1 MLQPIL
7 WIATSSKE
15 EGRKRRSSVV
25 TNESVIGNCSS
36 GRTAPAI
43 RFANWACARKSGWCF
58 CYWTLP
64 SFSTRFSESIK
75 IGAVAVPVNTF
86 LKPHEYEYL
95 LNDTRARVVLVSE
108 ALLPQLQSIQPVRL
122 RYLREIVVV
131 GAPNQQRLCLS
142 QLMEAASP
150 ELEAESTSKDD
161 AAFWLYSSGSTGAPK
176 GCVHLHHDMVVCS
189 ELYAR
194 NILRMNDRDRCYS
207 VARLFFAYGLGNAG
221 YFPLGCGATTILS
234 PARPSP
240 ATIYADIERY
250 RPTLF
255 FSVPSNYAALLAYQ
269 REGGT
274 EFDLSSV
281 RHAISAGESL
291 PAPLFGRFKQR
302 FGVEILDSLGST
314 ETLQMVIANRPG
326 EAKPGSSGKI
336 IPGYEAKIV
345 DDDGRLVAPG
355 EIGNLLIK
363 GESTCASYWNQHE
376 KSKATFEGPWFRTG
390 DKYYQDEEGYFWYA
404 GRANDLFK
412 VNGRWL
418 SPAEVESALIAHPAI
433 REAAVVARDDESGL
447 TKVAAF
453 VVVNDEFTAS
463 GQLTRELQEWVTERI
478 GAYKRPRW
486 IEFLPE
492 LPKTATGKLQRFKLR
507 ELQGRKTEGPSEAL

>member
-1 MLQPIL
+1 MSGERGPALVV
-7 WIATSSKE
+7 
-15 EGRKRRSSVV
+15 RRPG
-25 TNESVIGNCSS
+25 E
-36 GRTAPAI
+36 
-43 RFANWACARKSGWCF
+43 
-58 CYWTLP
+58 
-64 SFSTRFSESIK
+64 
-75 IGAVAVPVNTF
+75 
-86 LKPHEYEYL
+86 
-95 LNDTRARVVLVSE
+95 VVLEERDVPRPGPGE
-108 ALLPQLQSIQPVRL
+108 VLIRPEVVGLCGTDLEIVDGSIDPAYTRYPLVLGHEWSGTVAADWHPPVGEGPAPGSLVVAEGIVPCGHCPYCRAGQTNL
-122 RYLREIVVV
+122 CLTYDELGFTRDGKAILGLRESDV
-131 GAPNQQRLCLS
+131 CFS
-142 QLMEAASP
+142 AA
-150 ELEAESTSKDD
+150 K
-161 AAFWLYSSGSTGAPK
+161 
-176 GCVHLHHDMVVCS
+176 
-189 ELYAR
+189 
-194 NILRMNDRDRCYS
+194 
-207 VARLFFAYGLGNAG
+207 LFFAYGLGNALT
-221 YFPLGCGATTILS
+221 FPLAVGATAVLMAERPTPAAISRVLRDERPTIF
-234 PARPSP
+234 
-240 ATIYADIERY
+240 YGV
-250 RPTLF
+250 PTLF
-255 FSVPSNYAALLAYQ
+255 AALLANPDLPQ
-269 REGGT
+269 RAE
-274 EFDLSSV
+274 LALRRCV
-281 RHAISAGESL
+281 SAGEAL
-291 PAPLFGRFKQR
+291 PAEIGRR
-302 FGVEILDSLGST
+302 WTEHFGVEILDSLGST

-390 DKYYQDEEGYFWYA
+390 DKYYQDEEGCFWYA

-418 SPAEVESALIAHPAI
+418 SPAEVEGALIAHPAI

-463 GQLTRELQEWVTERI
+463 EQLTRELQEWVTERI